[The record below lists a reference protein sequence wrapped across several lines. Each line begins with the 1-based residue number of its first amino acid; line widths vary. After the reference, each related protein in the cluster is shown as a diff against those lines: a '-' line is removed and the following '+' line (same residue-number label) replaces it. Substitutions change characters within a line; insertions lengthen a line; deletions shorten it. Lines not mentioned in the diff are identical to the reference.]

1 MGKLKMTKEI
11 FKDIINFSPSVIFV
25 KDLDGRFL
33 FINHEDEKIFN
44 IQCEEL
50 IGQKHNE
57 LWPERIA
64 KKFEAQDKEVIKT
77 GVNQVWEDSVTVKG
91 ENRTYITNKFLL
103 FDSDRKP
110 YALGGIA
117 TDITERKQTEKRLR
131 KAQVELEKL
140 VEKRMTEL
148 IKVNKKLKK
157 EVKERIH
164 IEKELIDYQKKLHS
178 LSSEMLL
185 TEERERR
192 RIAGELH
199 DRIGHALAIS
209 KIKLEK
215 IQSTISESNFASAL
229 EELHDL
235 IEQTIND
242 TRSLIFDLSPPIL
255 YELGLVA
262 AVEWLIEKFQED
274 HGIRIEFD
282 SKEQSDPIDKSLRFL
297 LFRAIHELLLN
308 SVRHGNAKNVRV
320 SIKINTDQVSVDVA
334 DNGIGFNKSE
344 LNLRTKKNIG
354 FGLFSISERLK
365 EYGGKIVIDSQPGNG
380 TRVHLDSMLRK
391 EWDAI

>member
-1 MGKLKMTKEI
+1 MTKEI
-11 FKDIINFSPSVIFV
+11 FKDIIHYSPSVIFV
-25 KDLDGRFL
+25 KDLEGRFL

-44 IQCEEL
+44 IQCEDL

-57 LWPERIA
+57 LWPESIA
-64 KKFEAQDKEVIKT
+64 KKIEAQDKEVIKT

-91 ENRTYITNKFLL
+91 ENLTYITNKFLL

-131 KAQVELEKL
+131 KSQVELETL
-140 VEKRMTEL
+140 VDKRMTEL
-148 IKVNKKLKK
+148 VKVNKKLRR
-157 EVKERIH
+157 EVKERILV
-164 IEKELIDYQKKLHS
+164 EKELIDYQKKLHS

-215 IQSTISESNFASAL
+215 LQSTISESNSASAL

-242 TRSLIFDLSPPIL
+242 TRSLIFDLSPPVL

-262 AVEWLIEKFQED
+262 AVEWLIEKFQKD

-320 SIKINTDQVSVDVA
+320 SIKINGDQVSVDVV

-344 LNLRTKKNIG
+344 LNLKTKKNIG

>member
-1 MGKLKMTKEI
+1 MTKEI

-103 FDSDRKP
+103 LDSDRKP